1 MEVEQNPDVRIFMSY
16 FIGVQGVQSGPFSEA
31 VIREKIARGELPADA
46 LCWVEGWSDW
56 LRVSAVFPAT
66 AAPLPPPMPVEGVR
80 TAPPAASPAYQGPVV
95 TSGLAITSLVTGVF
109 GLVFFLPAIA
119 AVICGH
125 IACSKIKH
133 SAGRIAGRG
142 MAITGL
148 VLGYLIIALMPIG
161 LMAAMA
167 IPAFQKVR
175 SASQEKA
182 IQLNLRMIDA
192 AAGQYMLENGTT
204 SARYAD
210 LVGPEELKYIAV
222 LTPVAGEDYTRLV
235 ILSTDKEISVTMEGG
250 RVITL
255 ERNYVSD
262 KPSF

>member
-1 MEVEQNPDVRIFMSY
+1 MNY

-46 LCWVEGWSDW
+46 LCWVEGWSEW
-56 LRVSAVFPAT
+56 RPVSAVFPAT
-66 AAPLPPPMPVEGVR
+66 AAPLPPPMPVEGFR
-80 TAPPAASPAYQGPVV
+80 AAPPAASPAYQGPVV
-95 TSGLAITSLVTGVF
+95 TSGLAITSLVTGLLGF
-109 GLVFFLPAIA
+109 IFFFPAIA

-133 SAGRIAGRG
+133 SAGRITGRG

-148 VLGYLIIALMPIG
+148 VLGYLIIAVMPIG
-161 LMAAMA
+161 LIAAMA
-167 IPAFQKVR
+167 IPAFEKVR
-175 SASQEKA
+175 STSQEKA
-182 IQLNLRMIDA
+182 IQNNLRMINLA
-192 AAGQYMLENGTT
+192 AEQYMLENGTT
-204 SARYAD
+204 SARYVN

-235 ILSTDKEISVTMEGG
+235 IRSTDKEISVTTADG
-250 RVITL
+250 RVVTL
-255 ERNYVSD
+255 ERYYVSN